1 MLTIDV
7 ATSASEYC
15 IPGRDAPSVDTIG
28 HVQYSVKEDIQDHP
42 SVGVMVTV
50 SSLDDSL
57 REETRRDERE
67 HEMLCNPVLCNAGNE
82 PKSRR
87 MSDDEE
93 NEHC

>member
-1 MLTIDV
+1 MIDV

-15 IPGRDAPSVDTIG
+15 IPGRGVPMSVDTIG
-28 HVQYSVKEDIQDHP
+28 HVQYSVKEDIQDRP
-42 SVGVMVTV
+42 LAGVMVTV

-57 REETRRDERE
+57 REETRRVERE
-67 HEMLCNPVLCNAGNE
+67 HEMLCNPVHCNAGNE

-87 MSDDEE
+87 MSEDEE